1 MCQALREWEEDIRG
15 EFAEKMEKT
24 EAELRKVRE
33 EAEKAKEE
41 SERAKKESEKAKKES
56 EKAKR
61 EASAYLT
68 LLKKHGIDPES
79 N

>member
-15 EFAEKMEKT
+15 EFAEKLEKT
-24 EAELRKVRE
+24 EEELKKARE
-33 EAEKAKEE
+33 EAEKAKE
-41 SERAKKESEKAKKES
+41 ES

-68 LLKKHGIDPES
+68 LLKKYGIDPK
-79 N
+79 NN

>member
-1 MCQALREWEEDIRG
+1 MSRNDDKEEYNMCQALREWEEDIRG

-24 EAELRKVRE
+24 EAELK
-33 EAEKAKEE
+33 KAKEE
-41 SERAKKESEKAKKES
+41 A